1 MYTVSGFRYRN
12 VLVWFLLMR
21 ERALCKQ
28 EYDTRTVYSRLTTSS
43 GRIRTPTSPSL
54 AVQSITNHRVLLTVR
69 VIRLSTNYVNG
80 LGIRKVEYRG
90 SEPEFAWRE
99 SGKQFMKNH
108 PPVHPTGIRTSIS
121 ASSAVWLTTT
131 SALANYAT
139 EAVQEQDSASK
150 DNLPLNTL
158 KLRCL
163 TECLVPVEPQDLSD
177 NSPTPLPLKGSIT
190 KMAPNLM
197 KRDAPA
203 EPTAEVAVPP
213 PPPPADTKAQALI
226 GSTQEIPIDVSTEP
240 TEAVV
245 TPTPGKSKANEI
257 SEQVVKLGNELAHD
271 MGIPMWGLIA
281 IIVGICL
288 VFLCICVCCIRR
300 CCKKR
305 RSKDGKKGKGGVDLK
320 SVQLLGSAYKEKV
333 QPDMEELTE
342 NQEEADEAES
352 KQSEIKL
359 GRLQYK
365 LEYDF
370 NSNSL
375 SVTVIQAEDLPALD
389 MGGTSDPYV
398 KVYLLPDKKKKFE
411 TKVHRKTLSPV
422 FNETFT
428 FKNVPYAEAMNKTLV
443 FAIFDFDR
451 FSKHD
456 QIGEVKLPL
465 CQVDL
470 AQTIEDWKELQS
482 VEGEGGQDN
491 KLGDICFSL
500 RYVPTAGKLTVVI
513 LEAKNL
519 KKMDIALMQN
529 GKRLKKKKT
538 SIKKCTLNPYYNESF
553 TFEVPFEQIQKVNL
567 VVTVVD
573 YDRIGTSEPIGKV
586 VLGYNA
592 SGTELRHW
600 SDMLASPRRP
610 IAQWHTLKDPEDDK
624 KD

>member
-1 MYTVSGFRYRN
+1 
-12 VLVWFLLMR
+12 
-21 ERALCKQ
+21 
-28 EYDTRTVYSRLTTSS
+28 
-43 GRIRTPTSPSL
+43 
-54 AVQSITNHRVLLTVR
+54 
-69 VIRLSTNYVNG
+69 
-80 LGIRKVEYRG
+80 
-90 SEPEFAWRE
+90 
-99 SGKQFMKNH
+99 
-108 PPVHPTGIRTSIS
+108 
-121 ASSAVWLTTT
+121 
-131 SALANYAT
+131 
-139 EAVQEQDSASK
+139 
-150 DNLPLNTL
+150 
-158 KLRCL
+158 
-163 TECLVPVEPQDLSD
+163 
-177 NSPTPLPLKGSIT
+177 
-190 KMAPNLM
+190 MAPNIM

-203 EPTAEVAVPP
+203 EPTAEAAVPP
-213 PPPPADTKAQALI
+213 PPPPVDTKAQALI
-226 GSTQEIPIDVSTEP
+226 VTTQEIPIDVSTEP
-240 TEAVV
+240 TEAAV

-320 SVQLLGSAYKEKV
+320 SVQLLGSAYKEKAHAGASAQSCGMTRCGLHLQV

>member
-1 MYTVSGFRYRN
+1 MSP
-12 VLVWFLLMR
+12 LLGAILR
-21 ERALCKQ
+21 
-28 EYDTRTVYSRLTTSS
+28 
-43 GRIRTPTSPSL
+43 
-54 AVQSITNHRVLLTVR
+54 
-69 VIRLSTNYVNG
+69 
-80 LGIRKVEYRG
+80 
-90 SEPEFAWRE
+90 WR
-99 SGKQFMKNH
+99 
-108 PPVHPTGIRTSIS
+108 R
-121 ASSAVWLTTT
+121 
-131 SALANYAT
+131 
-139 EAVQEQDSASK
+139 EAVEAA
-150 DNLPLNTL
+150 
-158 KLRCL
+158 L
-163 TECLVPVEPQDLSD
+163 TEE
-177 NSPTPLPLKGSIT
+177 GGG
-190 KMAPNLM
+190 
-197 KRDAPA
+197 
-203 EPTAEVAVPP
+203 
-213 PPPPADTKAQALI
+213 
-226 GSTQEIPIDVSTEP
+226 GSTEIPQEAQSSQSSTATPSQE
-240 TEAVV
+240 TIVEV
-245 TPTPGKSKANEI
+245 TAD
-257 SEQVVKLGNELAHD
+257 LAHK
-271 MGIPMWGLIA
+271 MNMETWQLVA
-281 IIVGICL
+281 ILVGVGVVVLGVC
-288 VFLCICVCCIRR
+288 FCCIRR
-300 CCKKR
+300 CFRKR
-305 RSKDGKKGKGGVDLK
+305 RSKDGKKGMKGVDLK

-342 NQEEADEAES
+342 NAEEPDDGDS
-352 KQSEIKL
+352 KKEEQKL
-359 GRLQYK
+359 GKLQYK

-411 TKVHRKTLSPV
+411 TKVHRKTLSPI
-422 FNETFT
+422 FNETFV
-428 FKNVPYAEAMNKTLV
+428 FKNVPYADAMNKTLV

-456 QIGEVKLPL
+456 QIGEVKVPL

-470 AQTIEDWKELQS
+470 AQTIEEWRELQS

-519 KKMDIALMQN
+519 KKMDVGGLSDPYVKIALMQN

-553 TFEVPFEQIQKVNL
+553 AFEVPFEQMQKVNL

-610 IAQWHTLKDPEDDK
+610 IAQWHTLKDPDDGEK

>member
-1 MYTVSGFRYRN
+1 MAPVFRREAPPAEVRPEEKVLPSAETPVHTQHKILEQIKLTTEATEIDEDVSGGT
-12 VLVWFLLMR
+12 
-21 ERALCKQ
+21 E
-28 EYDTRTVYSRLTTSS
+28 ESS
-43 GRIRTPTSPSL
+43 
-54 AVQSITNHRVLLTVR
+54 
-69 VIRLSTNYVNG
+69 
-80 LGIRKVEYRG
+80 
-90 SEPEFAWRE
+90 
-99 SGKQFMKNH
+99 
-108 PPVHPTGIRTSIS
+108 
-121 ASSAVWLTTT
+121 
-131 SALANYAT
+131 T
-139 EAVQEQDSASK
+139 EATTVKGKAEEIK
-150 DNLPLNTL
+150 DKVLDVAHTVG
-158 KLRCL
+158 
-163 TECLVPVEPQDLSD
+163 EEVGA
-177 NSPTPLPLKGSIT
+177 PTW
-190 KMAPNLM
+190 
-197 KRDAPA
+197 
-203 EPTAEVAVPP
+203 VV
-213 PPPPADTKAQALI
+213 
-226 GSTQEIPIDVSTEP
+226 VSVFVGI
-240 TEAVV
+240 AVV
-245 TPTPGKSKANEI
+245 I
-257 SEQVVKLGNELAHD
+257 L
-271 MGIPMWGLIA
+271 LI
-281 IIVGICL
+281 C
-288 VFLCICVCCIRR
+288 FCCIRR
-300 CCKKR
+300 CCRKR
-305 RSKDGKKGKGGVDLK
+305 RSKDGKKGKGIVDLK
-320 SVQLLGSAYKEKV
+320 SVQLLGSAYKEK
-333 QPDMEELTE
+333 PDMEELTE
-342 NQEEADEAES
+342 NAEDIAEEGDS
-352 KQSEIKL
+352 KQSEVKL
-359 GRLQYK
+359 GKLQYK

-375 SVTVIQAEDLPALD
+375 AVTVIQAEELPALD

-411 TKVHRKTLSPV
+411 TKVHRKTLNPV

-428 FKNVPYAEAMNKTLV
+428 FKSVPYADAMNKTLV

-456 QIGEVKLPL
+456 QIGEVKVPL

-470 AQTIEDWKELQS
+470 AQTIEEWKELQS

-519 KKMDIALMQN
+519 KKMDVGGLSDPYVKIAIMQN

-553 TFEVPFEQIQKVNL
+553 SFEVPFEQIQKVQL

>member
-1 MYTVSGFRYRN
+1 MSP
-12 VLVWFLLMR
+12 VLPQLRWRRDADASTEKPASSTM
-21 ERALCKQ
+21 AASAAP
-28 EYDTRTVYSRLTTSS
+28 TASSTASS
-43 GRIRTPTSPSL
+43 G
-54 AVQSITNHRVLLTVR
+54 
-69 VIRLSTNYVNG
+69 STEAP
-80 LGIRKVEYRG
+80 I
-90 SEPEFAWRE
+90 
-99 SGKQFMKNH
+99 
-108 PPVHPTGIRTSIS
+108 
-121 ASSAVWLTTT
+121 TTT
-131 SALANYAT
+131 T
-139 EAVQEQDSASK
+139 ES
-150 DNLPLNTL
+150 
-158 KLRCL
+158 
-163 TECLVPVEPQDLSD
+163 LSE
-177 NSPTPLPLKGSIT
+177 K
-190 KMAPNLM
+190 
-197 KRDAPA
+197 
-203 EPTAEVAVPP
+203 TA
-213 PPPPADTKAQALI
+213 
-226 GSTQEIPIDVSTEP
+226 
-240 TEAVV
+240 
-245 TPTPGKSKANEI
+245 
-257 SEQVVKLGNELAHD
+257 ELAHK
-271 MGIPMWGLIA
+271 MNLETWQLVA
-281 IIVGICL
+281 ILVGVGVVVLGVC
-288 VFLCICVCCIRR
+288 FCCIRR
-300 CCKKR
+300 CFRKR
-305 RSKDGKKGKGGVDLK
+305 RSKDGKKGMKGVDFK

-342 NQEEADEAES
+342 NAEEPDDGEE
-352 KQSEIKL
+352 KKEEQKL
-359 GRLQYK
+359 GKLQYK

-375 SVTVIQAEDLPALD
+375 SVTVIQAEELPALD

-422 FNETFT
+422 FNETFV
-428 FKNVPYAEAMNKTLV
+428 FKSVPYADAMNKTLV

-456 QIGEVKLPL
+456 QIGEVKVPL

-470 AQTIEDWKELQS
+470 AQTIEEWRELQS
-482 VEGEGGQDN
+482 VEGEGGQ
-491 KLGDICFSL
+491 LGDICFSL

-519 KKMDIALMQN
+519 KKMDVGGLSDPYVKIALMQN

-610 IAQWHTLKDPEDDK
+610 IAQWHTLKDPEDGEK

>member
-1 MYTVSGFRYRN
+1 M
-12 VLVWFLLMR
+12 
-21 ERALCKQ
+21 
-28 EYDTRTVYSRLTTSS
+28 
-43 GRIRTPTSPSL
+43 PSL
-54 AVQSITNHRVLLTVR
+54 MKRQAPQPVEPIKPELSGPTLPQTLSPTATTLKSITNPDETGGSV
-69 VIRLSTNYVNG
+69 
-80 LGIRKVEYRG
+80 GITTED
-90 SEPEFAWRE
+90 
-99 SGKQFMKNH
+99 
-108 PPVHPTGIRTSIS
+108 
-121 ASSAVWLTTT
+121 LTTV
-131 SALANYAT
+131 AT
-139 EAVQEQDSASK
+139 EKTIEQTIEKSVEKLAEDAG
-150 DNLPLNTL
+150 LPTW
-158 KLRCL
+158 
-163 TECLVPVEPQDLSD
+163 T
-177 NSPTPLPLKGSIT
+177 
-190 KMAPNLM
+190 
-197 KRDAPA
+197 
-203 EPTAEVAVPP
+203 
-213 PPPPADTKAQALI
+213 
-226 GSTQEIPIDVSTEP
+226 
-240 TEAVV
+240 VV
-245 TPTPGKSKANEI
+245 TI
-257 SEQVVKLGNELAHD
+257 FIVVGLLILGFCA
-271 MGIPMWGLIA
+271 
-281 IIVGICL
+281 
-288 VFLCICVCCIRR
+288 FCIRR
-300 CCKKR
+300 CFRKR

-320 SVQLLGSAYKEKV
+320 SVQLLGSTYKDK
-333 QPDMEELTE
+333 PDMEELTD
-342 NQEEADEAES
+342 NAEEPDEAES
-352 KQSEIKL
+352 KQSEVKL
-359 GRLQYK
+359 GRLQFK

-375 SVTVIQAEDLPALD
+375 AVTVIKAEELPALD

-411 TKVHRKTLSPV
+411 TKVHRKTLNPE

-428 FKNVPYAEAMNKTLV
+428 FKGVPYADAMNKTLV

-465 CQVDL
+465 CHVDL
-470 AQTIEDWKELQS
+470 AQTIEEWRELVS

-519 KKMDIALMQN
+519 KKMDVGGLSDPYVKIALMQN

-567 VVTVVD
+567 MVTVVD

-610 IAQWHTLKDPEDDK
+610 IAQWHTLKDPEDGDK

>member
-1 MYTVSGFRYRN
+1 M
-12 VLVWFLLMR
+12 
-21 ERALCKQ
+21 
-28 EYDTRTVYSRLTTSS
+28 
-43 GRIRTPTSPSL
+43 SPL
-54 AVQSITNHRVLLTVR
+54 
-69 VIRLSTNYVNG
+69 NG
-80 LGIRKVEYRG
+80 LQLRWRREAQTAPTNATIITTAANTPPPGTGG
-90 SEPEFAWRE
+90 SSTGASATEPI
-99 SGKQFMKNH
+99 
-108 PPVHPTGIRTSIS
+108 P
-121 ASSAVWLTTT
+121 SSPTTT
-131 SALANYAT
+131 T
-139 EAVQEQDSASK
+139 
-150 DNLPLNTL
+150 
-158 KLRCL
+158 
-163 TECLVPVEPQDLSD
+163 
-177 NSPTPLPLKGSIT
+177 
-190 KMAPNLM
+190 
-197 KRDAPA
+197 
-203 EPTAEVAVPP
+203 
-213 PPPPADTKAQALI
+213 
-226 GSTQEIPIDVSTEP
+226 TQETIVEKT
-240 TEAVV
+240 A
-245 TPTPGKSKANEI
+245 
-257 SEQVVKLGNELAHD
+257 ELAHK
-271 MGIPMWGLIA
+271 MNMETWQLVA
-281 IIVGICL
+281 ILVGVGVVVLGIC
-288 VFLCICVCCIRR
+288 FCCIRR
-300 CCKKR
+300 CFRKR
-305 RSKDGKKGKGGVDLK
+305 RSKDGKKGMKGVDLK

-342 NQEEADEAES
+342 NAEEPDDGDS
-352 KQSEIKL
+352 KKEEQKL
-359 GRLQYK
+359 GKLQYK
-365 LEYDF
+365 LDYDF

-375 SVTVIQAEDLPALD
+375 SVTVIQAEELPALD

-422 FNETFT
+422 FNETFV
-428 FKNVPYAEAMNKTLV
+428 FKGVPYADAMNKTLV

-456 QIGEVKLPL
+456 QIGEVKVPL

-470 AQTIEDWKELQS
+470 AQTIEEWRELQS
-482 VEGEGGQDN
+482 VEGEGGQ
-491 KLGDICFSL
+491 LGDICFSL

-519 KKMDIALMQN
+519 KKMDVGGLSDPYVKIALMQN

-610 IAQWHTLKDPEDDK
+610 IAQWHTLKDPEDGEK